1 MENTVLKDFNELLS
15 RLEATHLRRRVAVV
29 CPDDESTIVSVS
41 DALQHGIIDATLVC
55 THPADERLL
64 RYADQVTV
72 LQAASMPEAAAKGVA
87 MVRQGEADIL
97 MKGLIN
103 SDVLLHAILN
113 RETGILPRG
122 RVLTHLAV
130 AIMAN
135 YPKPLFYTDAAVIP
149 YPTQQQRQA
158 QVAYMADFCRRLGIS
173 EPRISLVH
181 CSEKVDGKY
190 FPYTTGYQE
199 IKDMASSGAFGPCI
213 VDGPLDLKTSCSAE
227 SMSTKGI
234 TSPIGG
240 QADVLI
246 FPDIEA
252 ANIFHKAITL
262 FCNAEIACLL
272 QGTDVPVVMPS
283 RSDSART
290 KLLSLAV
297 GCYVLGVKS

>member
-41 DALQHGIIDATLVC
+41 DALQHGIDATLVC

-87 MVRQGEADIL
+87 LVRQGEADIL

-173 EPRISLVH
+173 EPRI
-181 CSEKVDGKY
+181 
-190 FPYTTGYQE
+190 F
-199 IKDMASSGAFGPCI
+199 
-213 VDGPLDLKTSCSAE
+213 DGPLDLKTSCSAE

-234 TSPIGG
+234 TSPIAGL
-240 QADVLI
+240 ADVLI